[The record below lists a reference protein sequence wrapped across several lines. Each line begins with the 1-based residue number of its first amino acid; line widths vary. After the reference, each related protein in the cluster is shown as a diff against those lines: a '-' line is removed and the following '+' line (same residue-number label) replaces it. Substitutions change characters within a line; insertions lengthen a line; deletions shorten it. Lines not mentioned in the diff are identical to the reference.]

1 MRLLDQYRRLYALLG
16 DTASPQPGLPALAE
30 ALTCS
35 ERNVRLL
42 LSRMQTQGWL
52 QWTPGRGRGHRSSLR
67 FLRTPEQL
75 AWEEVSRLLA
85 AGELERAFAQ
95 LAPAQRRQ
103 VSARLPGFL
112 GVPEGQGKHLRIPLH
127 RPVETLDPLRVSS
140 RLEAHL
146 VREIFARL
154 TRFDRVTQRLAP
166 ALAHHWEPD
175 AVGRAWRFWLRPGL
189 RFHDGSPLTAEDVR
203 HSLLRL
209 RDEADLFRP
218 VFRHLVAVEIHDPDS
233 FTCRLETVDY
243 LWPHRLAVANAS
255 IVPRQRAPDFGRMPV
270 GSGSFRVVRHN
281 EFRLTLHA
289 FDHPYGERALL
300 DEIDLWV
307 VPEVEGAAD
316 FDIAFGM
323 PQQEQVARQDVR
335 RVQSGCTYLM
345 CNPARAGF
353 GEPARRLGLADWL
366 APSTLFAPSAARIP
380 AEGLLPEWRHRV
392 AGGGPPPLPEGRR
405 LSLITYDLPQLI
417 LLGEAIRLRLRQAG
431 IELMLHVLSYPEFE
445 SRCWHD
451 TADLLLASEVLHDD
465 KDFSC
470 YEWFATDNPFRRWL
484 PVQESAW
491 LDARLA
497 AIQAEPASARRMDAY
512 ADLGR
517 TLVGQGWLIPLSHE
531 TEQAHAT
538 SRVAGLALGQ
548 NGWMSFAEL
557 WIKSVPDSPVN

>member
-1 MRLLDQYRRLYALLG
+1 MRLLDQYRRLHVLLG
-16 DTASPQPGLPALAE
+16 DSASLQPGLPALAE

-42 LSRMQTQGWL
+42 LARMQAQGWL

-67 FLRTPEQL
+67 FLHTPDQL
-75 AWEEVSRLLA
+75 AWEEVSHLLE
-85 AGELERAFAQ
+85 AGELERAFKH
-95 LAPAQRRQ
+95 LAPEQRRQ

-112 GVPEGQGKHLRIPLH
+112 GVPEGQGKRLRIPLY
-127 RPVETLDPLRVSS
+127 RPLETLDPLRVSS

-154 TRFDRVTQRLAP
+154 THFNRATQRLAP

-175 AVGRAWRFWLRPGL
+175 AAGRAWRFWLRPNL

-203 HSLLRL
+203 HTLLRL

-218 VFRHLVAVEIHDPDS
+218 VFRHLAEVEIHDPTS

-243 LWPHRLAVANAS
+243 LWPYRLAVANAS
-255 IVPRQRAPDFGRMPV
+255 IMPRRRTPDFERMPI
-270 GSGSFRVVRHN
+270 GSGAFRVVRHN
-281 EFRLTLHA
+281 EFRLTLQA

-307 VPEVEGAAD
+307 VPAVEGAAD

-323 PQQEQVARQDVR
+323 PLQEQADRQDVR
-335 RVQSGCTYLM
+335 RVQSGCTYLI
-345 CNPARAGF
+345 CNPVRAGF
-353 GEPARRLGLADWL
+353 GEAARRLALADWL
-366 APSTLFAPSAARIP
+366 APSTLFAPSPARIP
-380 AEGLLPEWRHRV
+380 AAGLLPEWLHRL
-392 AGGGPPPLPEGRR
+392 AGGGHPPMPDGTR
-405 LSLITYDLPQLI
+405 LSLVTYDFPQLVP
-417 LLGEAIRLRLRQAG
+417 LAEAIRLRLQQAG
-431 IELMLHVLSYPEFE
+431 IVLTLHILPYPVFE
-445 SRCWHD
+445 AGGWQD
-451 TADLLLASEVLHDD
+451 TADLILTSEVLHDD

-470 YEWFATDNPFRRWL
+470 YEWFATDNAFRRWL
-484 PVQESAW
+484 PAQESTW
-491 LDARLA
+491 LEARLA

-517 TLVGQGWLIPLSHE
+517 TLVEQGWLIPLSHE
-531 TEQAHAT
+531 TERVHAT
-538 SRVAGLALGQ
+538 SRVAGLELGQ

-557 WIKSVPDSPVN
+557 WIKSAPDSSAN